1 MEPLNKLTADG
12 ACRTVF
18 SNDVSFA
25 SFYNAAIFEG
35 KQIIHPD
42 RLVRY
47 ENDISFII
55 NDSKRAEDKKRR
67 RNIVVKS
74 DINGIYCILGVEHQ
88 SSVDQAMVVRCA
100 IYEMLEYLKQL
111 ENKEYKRLVPQIM
124 VAFYTGP
131 KKWNVPVKLSD
142 YFEIP
147 EELKKYFND
156 WKIILVDVKEM
167 DTSKIKDEQTRYF
180 IEAIQAMYKGDYI
193 KLHQKRK
200 MNTNNLIY
208 AAIITGSLDMIK
220 DIVEGGEMAMC
231 KAMDQLFQRFEN
243 QGIEKGK
250 LNTLKE
256 QLKVKLGTI
265 SSPLEKQLTNTS
277 LEKLNVLTLNIFN
290 VRNEEDKHILNTMFI
305 LFYLF
310 YVFHLLNLE
319 FLLDKFLVLFY
330 RVHK

>member
-1 MEPLNKLTADG
+1 MEPLNKLTSDG

-67 RNIVVKS
+67 RDIVVKS
-74 DINGIYCILGVEHQ
+74 DINGIYCILGIEHQ
-88 SSVDQAMVVRCA
+88 SSIDETMVIRCG
-100 IYEMLEYLKQL
+100 IYEMLEYLKQA
-111 ENKEYKRLVPQIM
+111 ENKKYKRLVPQII
-124 VAFYTGP
+124 VVLYTGP
-131 KKWNVPVKLSD
+131 KKWNSPVKLSD

-180 IEAIQAMYKGDYI
+180 IEVIQAMYKGDYI

-220 DIVEGGEMAMC
+220 DIVEGDEMDMC
-231 KAMDQLFQRFEN
+231 EGMERMAEGFRSEGREE
-243 QGIEKGK
+243 GILVGRNEGK
-250 LNTLKE
+250 LEEKQNTLLM
-256 QLKVKLGTI
+256 QLRCKLGDLSKETENTI
-265 SSPLEKQLTNTS
+265 RSSTM
-277 LEKLNVLTLNIFN
+277 EKLNKLTVSIFDIQSENDVLKLI
-290 VRNEEDKHILNTMFI
+290 H
-305 LFYLF
+305 
-310 YVFHLLNLE
+310 
-319 FLLDKFLVLFY
+319 
-330 RVHK
+330 

>member
-1 MEPLNKLTADG
+1 
-12 ACRTVF
+12 
-18 SNDVSFA
+18 
-25 SFYNAAIFEG
+25 
-35 KQIIHPD
+35 
-42 RLVRY
+42 
-47 ENDISFII
+47 
-55 NDSKRAEDKKRR
+55 
-67 RNIVVKS
+67 
-74 DINGIYCILGVEHQ
+74 
-88 SSVDQAMVVRCA
+88 MVVRCA

-131 KKWNVPVKLSD
+131 KKWNGPVKLSD

-220 DIVEGGEMAMC
+220 DIVEGDEMDMC
-231 KAMDQLFQRFEN
+231 EGMERMAEGFRSEGREE
-243 QGIEKGK
+243 GILVGRNEGK
-250 LNTLKE
+250 LEEKQNTLLM
-256 QLKVKLGTI
+256 QLRCKLGDLSKETENTI
-265 SSPLEKQLTNTS
+265 RSSTM
-277 LEKLNVLTLNIFN
+277 EKLNKLTVSIFDIQSENDVLKLI
-290 VRNEEDKHILNTMFI
+290 H
-305 LFYLF
+305 
-310 YVFHLLNLE
+310 
-319 FLLDKFLVLFY
+319 
-330 RVHK
+330 

>member
-67 RNIVVKS
+67 RDIVVKS
-74 DINGIYCILGVEHQ
+74 DINGIYCILGIEHQ
-88 SSVDQAMVVRCA
+88 SSIDETMVIRCG
-100 IYEMLEYLKQL
+100 IYEMLEYLKQA
-111 ENKEYKRLVPQIM
+111 ENKEYKRLVPQII
-124 VAFYTGP
+124 VVLYTGP
-131 KKWNVPVKLSD
+131 KKWNAPLKLSD

-167 DTSKIKDEQTRYF
+167 DTSKISD
-180 IEAIQAMYKGDYI
+180 
-193 KLHQKRK
+193 
-200 MNTNNLIY
+200 
-208 AAIITGSLDMIK
+208 
-220 DIVEGGEMAMC
+220 
-231 KAMDQLFQRFEN
+231 
-243 QGIEKGK
+243 
-250 LNTLKE
+250 
-256 QLKVKLGTI
+256 
-265 SSPLEKQLTNTS
+265 
-277 LEKLNVLTLNIFN
+277 
-290 VRNEEDKHILNTMFI
+290 
-305 LFYLF
+305 
-310 YVFHLLNLE
+310 
-319 FLLDKFLVLFY
+319 
-330 RVHK
+330 

>member
-74 DINGIYCILGVEHQ
+74 DINGIYCILGIEHQ
-88 SSVDQAMVVRCA
+88 SSIDETMVIRCG
-100 IYEMLEYLKQL
+100 IYEMLEYLKQA
-111 ENKEYKRLVPQIM
+111 ENKEYKRLVPQII
-124 VAFYTGP
+124 VVLYTGP
-131 KKWNVPVKLSD
+131 KKWNGPLKLSD

-147 EELKKYFND
+147 EELKKHFND

-220 DIVEGGEMAMC
+220 DIVEGDEMDMC
-231 KAMDQLFQRFEN
+231 EGMERMAEGFRSEGREE
-243 QGIEKGK
+243 GILVGRNEGK
-250 LNTLKE
+250 LEEKQNTLLM
-256 QLKVKLGTI
+256 QLRCKLGDLSKETENTI
-265 SSPLEKQLTNTS
+265 RSSTM
-277 LEKLNVLTLNIFN
+277 EKLNKLTVSIFDIQSENDVLKLI
-290 VRNEEDKHILNTMFI
+290 H
-305 LFYLF
+305 
-310 YVFHLLNLE
+310 
-319 FLLDKFLVLFY
+319 
-330 RVHK
+330 

>member
-35 KQIIHPD
+35 KQIIHLE
-42 RLVRY
+42 RLVRF
-47 ENDISFII
+47 EFDISFII

-74 DINGIYCILGVEHQ
+74 GINGIYCLLGIEHQ
-88 SSVDQAMVVRCA
+88 SSIDETMVIRCG
-100 IYEMLEYLKQL
+100 IYEMLEYLKQS
-111 ENKEYKRLVPQIM
+111 ENKEYKRLVPQII
-124 VAFYTGP
+124 VVLYIGT
-131 KKWNVPVKLSD
+131 KKWNAPLKLSD

-220 DIVEGGEMAMC
+220 DIVEGDEMDMC
-231 KAMDQLFQRFEN
+231 EGMERMAEGFRSEGRT
-243 QGIEKGK
+243 QGREEGILVGRAEGK
-250 LNTLKE
+250 LEEKQNTL
-256 QLKVKLGTI
+256 LTLLTCKLGNLSKETENTI
-265 SSPLEKQLTNTS
+265 RSSTM
-277 LEKLNVLTLNIFN
+277 EKLNKLTVSIFDIQSENDVLKLI
-290 VRNEEDKHILNTMFI
+290 H
-305 LFYLF
+305 
-310 YVFHLLNLE
+310 
-319 FLLDKFLVLFY
+319 
-330 RVHK
+330 

>member
-1 MEPLNKLTADG
+1 MEPLNKLTSDG

-67 RNIVVKS
+67 RDIVVKS
-74 DINGIYCILGVEHQ
+74 DINGIYCILGIEHQ
-88 SSVDQAMVVRCA
+88 SSIDETMVIRCG
-100 IYEMLEYLKQL
+100 IYEMLEYLKQA
-111 ENKEYKRLVPQIM
+111 ENKEYKRLVPQII
-124 VAFYTGP
+124 VVLYTGP
-131 KKWNVPVKLSD
+131 KKWNSPVKLSD

-208 AAIITGSLDMIK
+208 VAIITGSLDMIK
-220 DIVEGGEMAMC
+220 DIVEGDEMDMC
-231 KAMDQLFQRFEN
+231 EGMERMAEGFRSEGREE
-243 QGIEKGK
+243 GILVGRVEGK
-250 LNTLKE
+250 LEEKQNTLLM
-256 QLKVKLGTI
+256 QLRCKLGDLSKETENTI
-265 SSPLEKQLTNTS
+265 RSSTM
-277 LEKLNVLTLNIFN
+277 EKLNKLTVSIFDIQSENDVLKLI
-290 VRNEEDKHILNTMFI
+290 H
-305 LFYLF
+305 
-310 YVFHLLNLE
+310 
-319 FLLDKFLVLFY
+319 
-330 RVHK
+330 

>member
-12 ACRTVF
+12 SCRTVF

-35 KQIIHPD
+35 KQIIHPEG
-42 RLVRY
+42 LVRY

-67 RNIVVKS
+67 RDIVVKS
-74 DINGIYCILGVEHQ
+74 DINGIYCLLGIEHQ
-88 SSVDQAMVVRCA
+88 SSIDETMVIRCG
-100 IYEMLEYLKQL
+100 IYEMLEYLKQS
-111 ENKEYKRLVPQIM
+111 ENKEYKRLVPQII
-124 VAFYTGP
+124 VVLYTGP
-131 KKWNVPVKLSD
+131 KKWNSPVKLSD

-220 DIVEGGEMAMC
+220 DIVEGDEIDMCEGMERMAEG
-231 KAMDQLFQRFEN
+231 FRSEGRT
-243 QGIEKGK
+243 QGREEGILVGRAEGK
-250 LNTLKE
+250 LEEKQNTL
-256 QLKVKLGTI
+256 LTLLTCKLGNLSKETENTI
-265 SSPLEKQLTNTS
+265 RSSTM
-277 LEKLNVLTLNIFN
+277 EKLNKLTVSVFDIQSENDVLRII
-290 VRNEEDKHILNTMFI
+290 H
-305 LFYLF
+305 
-310 YVFHLLNLE
+310 
-319 FLLDKFLVLFY
+319 
-330 RVHK
+330 

>member
-67 RNIVVKS
+67 RDIVVKS
-74 DINGIYCILGVEHQ
+74 DINGIYCILGIEHQ
-88 SSVDQAMVVRCA
+88 SSIDETMVIRCG
-100 IYEMLEYLKQL
+100 IYEMLEYLKQA
-111 ENKEYKRLVPQIM
+111 ENKEYKRLVPQII
-124 VAFYTGP
+124 VVLYTGP
-131 KKWNVPVKLSD
+131 KKWNGPVKLSD

-180 IEAIQAMYKGDYI
+180 IEAIQAMYKGSYEDLK
-193 KLHQKRK
+193 KLKRMK
-200 MNTNNLIY
+200 KENFLY
-208 AAIITGSLDMIK
+208 AAIITDVLEGDEIDMCEGMERMAEGFRREGEARGVIK
-220 DIVEGGEMAMC
+220 GRTEGILVGRNE
-231 KAMDQLFQRFEN
+231 
-243 QGIEKGK
+243 GK
-250 LNTLKE
+250 LEEKQNMLKE
-256 QLKVKLGTI
+256 QLGIKLGSL
-265 SSPLEKQLTNTS
+265 SSNLEKQLS
-277 LEKLNVLTLNIFN
+277 KQQ
-290 VRNEEDKHILNTMFI
+290 
-305 LFYLF
+305 Y
-310 YVFHLLNLE
+310 
-319 FLLDKFLVLFY
+319 
-330 RVHK
+330 

>member
-67 RNIVVKS
+67 RDIVVKS
-74 DINGIYCILGVEHQ
+74 DINGIYCILGIEHQ
-88 SSVDQAMVVRCA
+88 SSIDETMVIRCG
-100 IYEMLEYLKQL
+100 IYEMLEYLKQA
-111 ENKEYKRLVPQIM
+111 ENKKYKRLVPQII
-124 VAFYTGP
+124 VVLYTGP
-131 KKWNVPVKLSD
+131 KKWNGPVKLSD

-167 DTSKIKDEQTRYF
+167 DTNKIKDEQTRYF

-220 DIVEGGEMAMC
+220 DIVEGDEMDMC
-231 KAMDQLFQRFEN
+231 EGMERMAEGFRSEGREE
-243 QGIEKGK
+243 GILVGRNEGK
-250 LNTLKE
+250 LEEKQNTLLM
-256 QLKVKLGTI
+256 QLRCKLGDLSKETENTI
-265 SSPLEKQLTNTS
+265 RSSTM
-277 LEKLNVLTLNIFN
+277 EKLNKLTVSIFDIQSENDVLKLI
-290 VRNEEDKHILNTMFI
+290 H
-305 LFYLF
+305 
-310 YVFHLLNLE
+310 
-319 FLLDKFLVLFY
+319 
-330 RVHK
+330 

>member
-18 SNDVSFA
+18 SSDVSFA

-35 KQIIHPD
+35 KQIIHPE

-47 ENDISFII
+47 ENDISFLI

-67 RNIVVKS
+67 RDIVVKS
-74 DINGIYCILGVEHQ
+74 DINGIYCLLGIEHQ
-88 SSVDQAMVVRCA
+88 SSIDETMVIRCG
-100 IYEMLEYLKQL
+100 IYEMLEYLKQA
-111 ENKEYKRLVPQIM
+111 ENKEYKRLVPQII
-124 VAFYTGP
+124 VVLYTGT
-131 KKWNVPVKLSD
+131 KKWNGPLKFSD

-193 KLHQKRK
+193 KLRQKRK

-220 DIVEGGEMAMC
+220 DIVEGDEMDMC
-231 KAMDQLFQRFEN
+231 EGMERMAEGFRSERREE
-243 QGIEKGK
+243 GILVGRNEGK
-250 LNTLKE
+250 LEEKQNMLNE
-256 QLKVKLGTI
+256 LLKVKLGSL
-265 SSPLEKQLTNTS
+265 SSNLEKQLSNTS
-277 LEKLNVLTLNIFN
+277 IEKLNVLTRHIFN
-290 VRNEEDKHILNTMFI
+290 VNNED
-305 LFYLF
+305 
-310 YVFHLLNLE
+310 
-319 FLLDKFLVLFY
+319 DVL
-330 RVHK
+330 RIIH

>member
-74 DINGIYCILGVEHQ
+74 DINGIYCILGIEHQ
-88 SSVDQAMVVRCA
+88 SSIDETMVIRCG
-100 IYEMLEYLKQL
+100 IYEMLEYLKQA
-111 ENKEYKRLVPQIM
+111 ENKEYKRLVPQII
-124 VAFYTGP
+124 VVLYTGP
-131 KKWNVPVKLSD
+131 KKWNGPLKLSD

-220 DIVEGGEMAMC
+220 DIVEGDEMDMCEGMERMAEGFRKEGEA
-231 KAMDQLFQRFEN
+231 RGE
-243 QGIEKGK
+243 
-250 LNTLKE
+250 LKE
-256 QLKVKLGTI
+256 KQNMLNELLKVKLGSL
-265 SSPLEKQLTNTS
+265 SSNLEKQLSNTS
-277 LEKLNVLTLNIFN
+277 IEKLNVLTRHIFN
-290 VRNEEDKHILNTMFI
+290 VNNEED
-305 LFYLF
+305 
-310 YVFHLLNLE
+310 
-319 FLLDKFLVLFY
+319 VL
-330 RVHK
+330 KLIN

>member
-35 KQIIHPD
+35 KQIIRPD

-74 DINGIYCILGVEHQ
+74 GINGIYCLLGIEHQ
-88 SSVDQAMVVRCA
+88 SSIDETMVIRCG
-100 IYEMLEYLKQL
+100 IYEMLEYLKQV

-180 IEAIQAMYKGDYI
+180 IEAIQAMYKRDYI

-220 DIVEGGEMAMC
+220 DIVEGDEMDMCEGMERMAEGFRKEGEARSKSKY
-231 KAMDQLFQRFEN
+231 KAE
-243 QGIEKGK
+243 GIIEGK
-250 LNTLKE
+250 LEEKQNMLKE
-256 QLKVKLGTI
+256 QLGIKFGSL
-265 SSPLEKQLTNTS
+265 SSNLTNQLS
-277 LEKLNVLTLNIFN
+277 KASIEKLNILTRHIFN
-290 VRNEEDKHILNTMFI
+290 VTNEED
-305 LFYLF
+305 
-310 YVFHLLNLE
+310 
-319 FLLDKFLVLFY
+319 VL
-330 RVHK
+330 KIIN

>member
-35 KQIIHPD
+35 KQIIHPE
-42 RLVRY
+42 RLVRF
-47 ENDISFII
+47 EFDISFII
-55 NDSKRAEDKKRR
+55 NDSKRIEDKKRR
-67 RNIVVKS
+67 RDIVVKS

-220 DIVEGGEMAMC
+220 DIVEGDEMDMC
-231 KAMDQLFQRFEN
+231 EGMERMAEGFRSEGRT
-243 QGIEKGK
+243 QGREEGILVGRAEGK
-250 LNTLKE
+250 LEEKQNTL
-256 QLKVKLGTI
+256 LTLLTCKLGNLSKETENTI
-265 SSPLEKQLTNTS
+265 RSSTM
-277 LEKLNVLTLNIFN
+277 EKLNKLTVSIFDIQSENDVLKLI
-290 VRNEEDKHILNTMFI
+290 H
-305 LFYLF
+305 
-310 YVFHLLNLE
+310 
-319 FLLDKFLVLFY
+319 
-330 RVHK
+330 

>member
-35 KQIIHPD
+35 KQIIHPE

-47 ENDISFII
+47 ENDISFLI

-67 RNIVVKS
+67 RDIVVKS
-74 DINGIYCILGVEHQ
+74 DINGIYCLLGIEHQ
-88 SSVDQAMVVRCA
+88 SSIDETMVIRCG
-100 IYEMLEYLKQL
+100 IYEMLEYLKQA
-111 ENKEYKRLVPQIM
+111 ENKEYKRLVPQII
-124 VAFYTGP
+124 VVLYTGT
-131 KKWNVPVKLSD
+131 KKWNGPLKFSD

-220 DIVEGGEMAMC
+220 DIVEGDEMDMC
-231 KAMDQLFQRFEN
+231 EGMERMAEGFRSEGREE
-243 QGIEKGK
+243 GILVGRNEGK
-250 LNTLKE
+250 LEEKKNTLLM
-256 QLKVKLGTI
+256 QLRCKLGDLSKETENTI
-265 SSPLEKQLTNTS
+265 RSSTM
-277 LEKLNVLTLNIFN
+277 EKLNKLTVSIFDIQSENDVLKLI
-290 VRNEEDKHILNTMFI
+290 H
-305 LFYLF
+305 
-310 YVFHLLNLE
+310 
-319 FLLDKFLVLFY
+319 
-330 RVHK
+330 